1 MEVVRGAGV
10 ERDSGLE
17 PGGVKGRDKAG
28 ASEES
33 PERIM
38 GNLECYSNK
47 LGHRTEEEETLG
59 RFVSL

>member
-1 MEVVRGAGV
+1 M

-47 LGHRTEEEETLG
+47 FGHQTKEEETLG